1 MKNYLSIGEVSK
13 IKGVSIK
20 SLRYYGDLGILP
32 PIYINPK
39 TGYRYYSIDQ
49 LLMVDLI
56 KICIDLDIPLKQ
68 FQNYFD
74 LDGQMDMGKLLCDA
88 EDIVLQKEKKLKTSM
103 AFLNTMSKHMK
114 RTNKIK
120 EHKENFIQHIPKR
133 YFLTVP
139 WNGDFSDYRK
149 ISEKY
154 TMLFRQCQQLH
165 MSDTFNQGV
174 FFVRKEDA
182 IESYVFLE
190 IHKPEIEI
198 SNLYVVKEGAFCCKV
213 LTDENITKEIP
224 YDFHDI
230 CIIKELLDLQVNF
243 QMPLLEMQCFFDK
256 SKDEN
261 IV

>member
-1 MKNYLSIGEVSK
+1 MQNYLSIGEVSK

-32 PIYINPK
+32 PAYINPE

-56 KICIDLDIPLKQ
+56 QICIDLDIPLKQ
-68 FQNYFD
+68 FQNYID
-74 LDGQMDMGKLLCDA
+74 TDGQMDMGKLLHDA
-88 EDIVLQKEKKLKTSM
+88 EEIVLQKEKKLKASM

-120 EHKENFIQHIPKR
+120 EHREKFIQYIPKR
-133 YFLTVP
+133 YFLTAS

-174 FFVRKEDA
+174 FFVRKKDA
-182 IESYVFLE
+182 IESHVFLE
-190 IHKPEIEI
+190 IHKPDIEI
-198 SNLYVVKEGAFCCKV
+198 PNLYVVEEGDFCCKV
-213 LTDENITKEIP
+213 LTDEKIAEEIP
-224 YDFHDI
+224 DDFHDI
-230 CIIKELLDLQVNF
+230 CIIKELMDLQINF
-243 QMPLLEMQCFFDK
+243 QMPLLEMQCLFDR
-256 SKDEN
+256 
-261 IV
+261 